1 MSKLNS
7 EFNYRY
13 QVAGE
18 TVWAKIQTLQGF
30 LGGRKRAAVLEDVA
44 SLKYQAKLA
53 ELEHLKDIGALPH
66 LILNLTAEIIEL
78 ESFHEVQR
86 ESFRQN
92 EDEIACLERL
102 LKEYYDIAEK
112 TRIPGYTDEQMFEAN
127 AANEFTAVI
136 GREIQAEIIA
146 NGRPSPAKLHNAMS
160 NPFTFKA
167 LQDAGLIPKEFVQ
180 HVPNNDPLHISLT
193 AKESAFAA
201 AAVLE

>member
-44 SLKYQAKLA
+44 GLKYQAKLA
-53 ELEHLKDIGALPH
+53 ELQHLKDIGGLPH

-92 EDEIACLERL
+92 EEEIACLERL
-102 LKEYYDIAEK
+102 LAEYYEIAEK

-167 LQDAGLIPKEFVQ
+167 LQDAGLIPKEFALIT
-180 HVPNNDPLHISLT
+180 PNNDPLHISLT
-193 AKESAFAA
+193 APVTQE
-201 AAVLE
+201 LH